1 MEETTRPKSSR
12 KLITRIIFLSILA
25 IAAVYGYM
33 KYRESKGYET
43 TDDAQLDTD
52 ISPVTSRVSGYIAKV
67 YFKDNQSVKMGDTL
81 VVLDDRDL
89 MIKVEQAEAA
99 LLNAQAGLGSSKAS
113 AYSVEEG
120 GTTSTFKIDEL
131 KVRLESA
138 QRELDRYKKM
148 LEEGSTT
155 QQQYDKVKTDKES
168 LDKQI
173 ETAMQFQ
180 KESSS
185 KTGAANKQISVAESI
200 IKQRQTDLNYAR
212 LQLSYATIV
221 APFDGIVS
229 KKNALPG
236 QLIQAGQPL
245 CSVVN
250 DKNIWIVAN
259 FKETQ
264 VNKIKIGMKVQVKVD
279 AFPDKKI
286 TGKVASFSSA
296 TGSRFSLIP
305 ADNASGNYVKVVQRI
320 PVKIELDKENNE
332 LADLKPGMSVYVK
345 VVLGEST
352 TSDKT
357 EPLEKSSTE
366 GASR

>member
-1 MEETTRPKSSR
+1 MEETNKNKSSR
-12 KLITRIIFLSILA
+12 KLITRIIFLSILVA
-25 IAAVYGYM
+25 GAVYGYM
-33 KYRESKGYET
+33 KYRESKGFET

-67 YFKDNQSVKMGDTL
+67 YFTDNQSVKMGDTL

-89 MIKVEQAEAA
+89 AIKVMQAEAA
-99 LLNAQAGLGSSKAS
+99 LENAQAGLGTTRAS

-120 GTTSTFKIDEL
+120 ANTSGYKIDEL
-131 KVRLESA
+131 NVRLDNARSEY
-138 QRELDRYKKM
+138 ERYKKM
-148 LEEGSTT
+148 LAEGSVT
-155 QQQYDKVKTDKES
+155 QQQYDKVKTEMES
-168 LDKQI
+168 WEKQVA
-173 ETAMQFQ
+173 TAKQAQ

-185 KTGAANKQISVAESI
+185 KTGAANKQIAVANSI

-245 CSVVN
+245 CSIVN
-250 DKNIWIVAN
+250 EKSIWVVAN

-264 VNKIKIGMKVQVKVD
+264 VSKIKTGMKVQVKVD

-286 TGKVASFSSA
+286 TGKVVSFSSA

-345 VVLGEST
+345 VVLGDSSSSGT
-352 TSDKT
+352 T
-357 EPLEKSSTE
+357 EPDEKSTTE